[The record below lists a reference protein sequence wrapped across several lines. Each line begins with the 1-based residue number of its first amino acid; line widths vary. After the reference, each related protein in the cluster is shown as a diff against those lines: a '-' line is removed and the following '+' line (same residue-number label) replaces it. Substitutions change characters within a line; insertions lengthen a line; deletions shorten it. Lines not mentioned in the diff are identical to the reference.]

1 MTTCIQFKFMV
12 EKSIGKGED
21 SDPILFSTESSAI
34 TGVYD
39 GMGGSGASL
48 CTSGYEGQHT
58 KAYVASRIIRDAI
71 DEYISNQGTNIDS
84 EALKRICVE
93 RLNQEIT
100 NYPSP
105 KSMLKSK
112 LIRNYPTTFTL
123 AVANYKNAN
132 IIIDSY
138 WAGDSR
144 NYLWIDGGFYQIT
157 KDDLVNDNDPL
168 DNLTSDSALSNCV
181 CADND
186 FTINHKEIKIDK
198 QPYVI
203 LSATDGC
210 FGYCRTPMHFEHLL
224 ASSLFSSNNQEDWER
239 RMKEQIQEI
248 SGDDFSIAII
258 AKGFKDFSELK
269 RLLGKKSTQYVEE
282 ITVQQQRIEDL
293 HKELNESEAAL
304 QRTIELSWNNYK
316 SSYCKYIDDDSSCND
331 NEETNDI
338 AKKESS
344 PYRKIKKLRFSPFK
358 GKRQRNRKKGNNKK
372 RNKR

>member
-1 MTTCIQFKFMV
+1 
-12 EKSIGKGED
+12 
-21 SDPILFSTESSAI
+21 
-34 TGVYD
+34 
-39 GMGGSGASL
+39 
-48 CTSGYEGQHT
+48 
-58 KAYVASRIIRDAI
+58 
-71 DEYISNQGTNIDS
+71 
-84 EALKRICVE
+84 
-93 RLNQEIT
+93 
-100 NYPSP
+100 
-105 KSMLKSK
+105 
-112 LIRNYPTTFTL
+112 
-123 AVANYKNAN
+123 
-132 IIIDSY
+132 
-138 WAGDSR
+138 
-144 NYLWIDGGFYQIT
+144 
-157 KDDLVNDNDPL
+157 
-168 DNLTSDSALSNCV
+168 
-181 CADND
+181 
-186 FTINHKEIKIDK
+186 
-198 QPYVI
+198 
-203 LSATDGC
+203 
-210 FGYCRTPMHFEHLL
+210 
-224 ASSLFSSNNQEDWER
+224 
-239 RMKEQIQEI
+239 MKEQIQEI

>member
-1 MTTCIQFKFMV
+1 MTTSIQFKFMV

-48 CTSGYEGQHT
+48 CTSEFEGQHT
-58 KAYVASRIIRDAI
+58 KAYVASRIIREAI
-71 DEYISNQGTNIDS
+71 DNHVSNQRTIDS
-84 EALKRICVE
+84 ETLKRICVE
-93 RLNQEIT
+93 RLNREIT

-123 AVANYKNAN
+123 AVANHKKDN

-144 NYLWIDGGFYQIT
+144 NYLWIKDGFYQIT
-157 KDDLVNDNDPL
+157 KDDLVNNNDPL

-186 FTINHKEIKIDK
+186 FTINHIRLKINK

-210 FGYCRTPMHFEHLL
+210 FGYCRTPMHFEYLL

-239 RMKEQIQEI
+239 TMKEQIQEI
-248 SGDDFSIAII
+248 SGDDFSLSII
-258 AKGFKDFSELK
+258 AKGFKDFIELK
-269 RLLGKKSTQYVEE
+269 RLLGKESTQYVEK
-282 ITVQQQRIEDL
+282 ITIQQQRIEDL
-293 HKELNESEAAL
+293 RKKLMESEVEL
-304 QRTIELSWNNYK
+304 QKTIECSWNSYK
-316 SSYCKYIDDDSSCND
+316 SSYCKYIDNDSKSYD
-331 NEETNDI
+331 NEKTSDI
-338 AKKESS
+338 AKKK
-344 PYRKIKKLRFSPFK
+344 PLLYRMLEKCASVKKRL
-358 GKRQRNRKKGNNKK
+358 NRKMWKK
-372 RNKR
+372 MKHNKR

>member
-1 MTTCIQFKFMV
+1 MTTSIQFKFMV

-48 CTSGYEGQHT
+48 CTSEYEGQHT

-71 DEYISNQGTNIDS
+71 DNLVNNQDQGIIDS
-84 EALKRICVE
+84 ETLKRICVE
-93 RLNQEIT
+93 RLNREI
-100 NYPSP
+100 NDYPSP
-105 KSMLKSK
+105 KSILKSK

-123 AVANYKNAN
+123 AVANSGKDN

-144 NYLWIDGGFYQIT
+144 NYLWIEGGFYQIT
-157 KDDLVNDNDPL
+157 KDDLVSDNDPL

-210 FGYCRTPMHFEHLL
+210 FGYCRAPMHFEHLL

-239 RMKEQIQEI
+239 TMKERIREI

-258 AKGFKDFSELK
+258 AKGFKDFGELK
-269 RLLGKKSTQYVEE
+269 RSLGKKSTQYVEE
-282 ITVQQQRIEDL
+282 ITAQQQRIEDL
-293 HKELNESEAAL
+293 HKELNESEVEL
-304 QRTIELSWNNYK
+304 QRTIERSWSNYK
-316 SSYCKYIDDDSSCND
+316 PSYCKYIDDDSSCHD

-338 AKKESS
+338 AKKKSS
-344 PYRKIKKLRFSPFK
+344 SLRNLKKRCSSLLKWP
-358 GKRQRNRKKGNNKK
+358 RNRKKGNNKK
-372 RNKR
+372 HNKR

>member
-1 MTTCIQFKFMV
+1 MTTSIQFKFMV

-48 CTSGYEGQHT
+48 CTSEFEGQHT
-58 KAYVASRIIRDAI
+58 KAYVASRIIREAI
-71 DEYISNQGTNIDS
+71 DNHVNNQGAIDS
-84 EALKRICVE
+84 ETLKRICVE
-93 RLNQEIT
+93 RLNREIT

-112 LIRNYPTTFTL
+112 LIRDYPTTFTL
-123 AVANYKNAN
+123 AVTNYKRDN

-144 NYLWIDGGFYQIT
+144 NYLWIEGGFYQIT

-186 FTINHKEIKIDK
+186 FTINHIEIKIDK

-210 FGYCRTPMHFEHLL
+210 FGYCRTPMHFEYLL
-224 ASSLFSSNNQEDWER
+224 AFSLFSSNNQEDWER
-239 RMKEQIQEI
+239 IMKEQIQEI

-344 PYRKIKKLRFSPFK
+344 LCRKFKKLCS
-358 GKRQRNRKKGNNKK
+358 GKRQRNRKKGNNQ
-372 RNKR
+372 